1 MGYNYRQNSNSLAH
15 YITCSFIHSHMQNEK
30 ILTDHELPISSEY
43 EQQVYVE
50 TNYVFQVLRYT
61 VLHVKTIIY

>member
-1 MGYNYRQNSNSLAH
+1 
-15 YITCSFIHSHMQNEK
+15 MQNEQ

-50 TNYVFQVLRYT
+50 TNYIFQVLSYT